1 MNFSFRRFCHLLKL
15 QLVVN
20 RKLYT
25 LGTLAIAGILL
36 AFLLFLSYMEGL
48 SYNSQEFA
56 FVIGLILGSTV
67 FTSTIFKQFARK
79 ESRTA
84 AVMMP
89 VSVLER
95 LAVAVVLVIIVFPL
109 LYTLISLPCFRI
121 ANWVDAEWNGHVN
134 PLFTPGHFNDL
145 IGFIVNFFIQSCMLV
160 GAIWF
165 RKHAFVKTVAL
176 LAALIFGFM
185 VLNNGLT
192 KMAFKNVTPE
202 RWAEN
207 RIYFTYY
214 SSSPYYRVNLSAS
227 TIMQDGVTYF
237 EGSPNYYVSL
247 SKPFQLSVWGLLALT
262 PFFLWLVTGLKIRE
276 QQV

>member
-20 RKLYT
+20 RKLYI
-25 LGTLAIAGILL
+25 LGALAIAGILL

-176 LAALIFGFM
+176 LAALVFGFM
-185 VLNNGLT
+185 VLSNGFT
-192 KMAFKNVTPE
+192 KMVFKNVTAE
-202 RWAEN
+202 EWARRGASFN
-207 RIYFTYY
+207 YY
-214 SSSPYYRVNLSAS
+214 NYTPYYKVDLTAYY
-227 TIMQDGVTYF
+227 TMQDGGTYI
-237 EGSPNYYVSL
+237 ESSPNHYVMAPNAVQQSI
-247 SKPFQLSVWGLLALT
+247 WILLVLT
-262 PFFLWLVTGLKIRE
+262 PFFLWFVTGLKIRE

>member
-25 LGTLAIAGILL
+25 LGVLAIAGILL

-48 SYNSQEFA
+48 NYNSQEFA
-56 FVIGLILGSTV
+56 FVMGLILGSTV

-95 LAVAVVLVIIVFPL
+95 LAVAVVLTIIVFPL

-134 PLFTPGHFNDL
+134 PLFTPGHFSD
-145 IGFIVNFFIQSCMLV
+145 IVGFIVNFFVQSCMLV

-176 LAALIFGFM
+176 LAALVFGFM
-185 VLNNGLT
+185 VLSNGMT
-192 KMAFKNVTPE
+192 KMAFKNVAAE
-202 RWAEN
+202 EWAQRGMGFN
-207 RIYFTYY
+207 YH
-214 SSSPYYRVNLSAS
+214 SSAPYYKVNLTAYHK
-227 TIMQDGVTYF
+227 MQDGGIYID
-237 EGSPNYYVSL
+237 GSPN
-247 SKPFQLSVWGLLALT
+247 FQVVAPSAVQQSVWILLVLT